1 MKIGEYE
8 QMMAWLTRPAQ
19 EAKLVD
25 DLEPGSLRDELLKD
39 FDPSQETYEE
49 YLQRKSMRENA
60 ATGGRVGY
68 KLGGIIKLYETAK
81 KIYPLLKSG
90 SKEELIK
97 LFNILKKNTVT
108 VKRGESGT
116 AGASSGYSSPDY
128 KGKYYTPEG
137 GGFGNISEDARY
149 YSKLGGPEGK
159 PKVLTAELTPEE
171 IIEGKRLRGL
181 DADDPEI
188 GDIILPQSAENKVK
202 VDYLNT
208 IRARI
213 EKILGMA
220 EGGRVGFYAQG
231 GVIGEGGMFTGED
244 MGTREGFAKVKD
256 TIGRTYDSDNMGRKP
271 KLEGKVGRIV
281 EYLQDL
287 PDGASFY
294 KPDVAKELNLGLA
307 KDGSVDTSLLT
318 KAINSRD
325 ELKNKKFKF
334 LTKTDMTVKKIND
347 FVEIFVQ
354 ENGRAPTQGEIQ
366 KGAKAD
372 PTRIRTYIEE
382 GRVKNVAD
390 TVFDTQTKAANYI
403 LNTKKPTIEGLEKI
417 VGKGKGEKLLSRVY
431 INSLG
436 SLNKKFSNI
445 DEGRSVYG
453 NFDKD
458 QIQVIKNKVRRIPGF
473 NNLYERE
480 ITDLIAN
487 AYPDPKDA
495 AKKKAAL
502 KKVSMFKKFNK
513 EVANKFGFNQVLDH
527 PLSYDFITKTS
538 QGVDASELIR
548 VRPLPERVNTFK
560 SFLEQDLE
568 EISKTL
574 KKGYNQAAYNKYLD
588 AKSIADD
595 LEIPF
600 PKMAKTGTITSPA
613 ASKVGT
619 KPLIG
624 DAKQAAVIQ
633 NNFRLFVQKVKDD
646 PRMKRLKINLKEL
659 TDLAKLPEI
668 DIAKYDNAVKKF
680 ISKSGKFGV
689 PLIAGYA
696 GVRGTD
702 FLKKEGIG
710 FDKEFEQTASLSN
723 APLVEKG
730 LSTGEK
736 VAAGTA
742 AAGTLGTKIGRKALG
757 KVFNVGLGPTG
768 ILGLNLALETDP
780 TKTLDRVGLETEAA
794 FAPSL
799 VKGVTS
805 VTDKIKNPLFRKGL
819 ETLAGVRIPGL
830 INPAM
835 AMRAARV
842 ASPIGIA
849 SLAGEALYNYG
860 KFAKDEIAKVKA
872 MTPEER
878 GFYNDLLM
886 DEGGLLD

>member
-1 MKIGEYE
+1 MNY
-8 QMMAWLTRPAQ
+8 
-19 EAKLVD
+19 
-25 DLEPGSLRDELLKD
+25 
-39 FDPSQETYEE
+39 
-49 YLQRKSMRENA
+49 
-60 ATGGRVGY
+60 
-68 KLGGIIKLYETAK
+68 
-81 KIYPLLKSG
+81 
-90 SKEELIK
+90 
-97 LFNILKKNTVT
+97 
-108 VKRGESGT
+108 
-116 AGASSGYSSPDY
+116 
-128 KGKYYTPEG
+128 
-137 GGFGNISEDARY
+137 
-149 YSKLGGPEGK
+149 
-159 PKVLTAELTPEE
+159 
-171 IIEGKRLRGL
+171 
-181 DADDPEI
+181 
-188 GDIILPQSAENKVK
+188 
-202 VDYLNT
+202 
-208 IRARI
+208 I
-213 EKILGMA
+213 EKILNDFEDDFNPSSTVPESRPM
-220 EGGRVGFYAQG
+220 FND
-231 GVIGEGGMFTGED
+231 GGMLVKPNADGSRP
-244 MGTREGFAKVKD
+244 GYAKVKD
-256 TIGRTYDSDNMGRKP
+256 AIGRTYDSDNMGRKP

-382 GRVKNVAD
+382 GKVKNVAD

-548 VRPLPERVNTFK
+548 VRPLPDRVNTFK
-560 SFLEQDLE
+560 SFLESDLE
-568 EISKTL
+568 DISKTL
-574 KKGYNQAAYNKYLD
+574 KKGYDQKAFSKYED
-588 AKSIADD
+588 MKSIADE

-600 PKMAKTGTITSPA
+600 PKMAKTGNIISPA
-613 ASKVGT
+613 ASKIGT
-619 KPLIG
+619 KPIIG
-624 DAKQAAVIQ
+624 DVKQAAVIQ
-633 NNFRLFVQKVKDD
+633 NNFRNFVQKVKDD
-646 PRMKRLKINLKEL
+646 PRMKNLGINLKEL
-659 TDLAKLPEI
+659 TDLAKIPEI
-668 DIAKYDNAVKKF
+668 NIAKYDDAVRKF
-680 ISKSGKFGV
+680 ISKSGKFGI
-689 PLIAGYA
+689 PLLTGYA
-696 GVRGTD
+696 SVRGTD

-710 FDKEFEQTASLSN
+710 FEKEFEETAS
-723 APLVEKG
+723 AADTPIVEKG

-736 VAAGTA
+736 IAAGTTGA
-742 AAGTLGTKIGRKALG
+742 LGVGTKTGRKLLG
-757 KVFNVGLGPTG
+757 KALNLGFGPTG
-768 ILGLNLALETDP
+768 ILGINAYLGLDP
-780 TKTLDRVGLETEAA
+780 TSGVDRAVAAGEAA
-794 FAPSL
+794 LLPQA
-799 VKGVTS
+799 VKGTLS
-805 VTDKIKNPLFRKGL
+805 VTDKIKNPILRKITERASLGL
-819 ETLAGVRIPGL
+819 MSPT
-830 INPAM
+830 M
-835 AMRAARV
+835 AMRVARLTN
-842 ASPIGIA
+842 PIGLA
-849 SLAGEALYNYG
+849 SLAGEGIYQIGKLGYEDQQRFNALS
-860 KFAKDEIAKVKA
+860 
-872 MTPEER
+872 PEEQAAER
-878 GFYNDLLM
+878 AEQEAFAQSI
-886 DEGGLLD
+886 EGA

>member
-1 MKIGEYE
+1 MDLFKRIQDLSAIYDDDGPSAMVPES
-8 QMMAWLTRPAQ
+8 RP
-19 EAKLVD
+19 
-25 DLEPGSLRDELLKD
+25 
-39 FDPSQETYEE
+39 
-49 YLQRKSMRENA
+49 M
-60 ATGGRVGY
+60 
-68 KLGGIIKLYETAK
+68 
-81 KIYPLLKSG
+81 
-90 SKEELIK
+90 
-97 LFNILKKNTVT
+97 FN
-108 VKRGESGT
+108 
-116 AGASSGYSSPDY
+116 D
-128 KGKYYTPEG
+128 
-137 GGFGNISEDARY
+137 
-149 YSKLGGPEGK
+149 
-159 PKVLTAELTPEE
+159 
-171 IIEGKRLRGL
+171 
-181 DADDPEI
+181 
-188 GDIILPQSAENKVK
+188 
-202 VDYLNT
+202 
-208 IRARI
+208 
-213 EKILGMA
+213 
-220 EGGRVGFYAQG
+220 
-231 GVIGEGGMFTGED
+231 GGMLVQPSNDGSRP
-244 MGTREGFAKVKD
+244 GYAKVKD

-334 LTKTDMTVKKIND
+334 LTKTDITVKKINN

-382 GRVKNVAD
+382 GKVKNVAD

-600 PKMAKTGTITSPA
+600 PKMAKTGTITSSA

-624 DAKQAAVIQ
+624 DAKQAAIIQ
-633 NNFRLFVQKVKDD
+633 NNFRSFVQKVKDD
-646 PRMKRLKINLKEL
+646 PRMKNLGINLKEL
-659 TDLAKLPEI
+659 TDLAKLPKI

-680 ISKSGKFGV
+680 ISKTGKFGI
-689 PLIAGYA
+689 PFAGGYL
-696 GVRGTD
+696 GVR
-702 FLKKEGIG
+702 
-710 FDKEFEQTASLSN
+710 EFSN
-723 APLVEKG
+723 PAQAADGAEAKSILPEAV
-730 LSTGEK
+730 
-736 VAAGTA
+736 AGTA
-742 AAGTLGTKIGRKALG
+742 AAATLGTKKGRNIAGRLLG
-757 KVFNVGLGPTG
+757 AGFGPTA
-768 ILGLNLALETDP
+768 IAGLTTAGGGYDLTNP
-780 TKTLDRVGLETEAA
+780 LDRFFLSTEAA
-794 FAPSL
+794 FAPEL
-799 VKGVTS
+799 VKGTIGA
-805 VTDKIKNPLFRKGL
+805 TKGMKNRAAQKIAQRVLNLGMS
-819 ETLAGVRIPGL
+819 IPTAL
-830 INPAM
+830 KV
-835 AMRAARV
+835 ARV
-842 ASPIGIA
+842 AQPLGIMAAVVEGTAKGAKESGKESLRIDQIPDQEQQQIEYDNLITNLRSYAGGGIA
-849 SLAGEALYNYG
+849 KEAGDRSGPAPESGPNSQGLQGLFNRV
-860 KFAKDEIAKVKA
+860 KKV
-872 MTPEER
+872 
-878 GFYNDLLM
+878 
-886 DEGGLLD
+886 

>member
-1 MKIGEYE
+1 MNY
-8 QMMAWLTRPAQ
+8 
-19 EAKLVD
+19 
-25 DLEPGSLRDELLKD
+25 
-39 FDPSQETYEE
+39 
-49 YLQRKSMRENA
+49 
-60 ATGGRVGY
+60 
-68 KLGGIIKLYETAK
+68 
-81 KIYPLLKSG
+81 
-90 SKEELIK
+90 
-97 LFNILKKNTVT
+97 
-108 VKRGESGT
+108 
-116 AGASSGYSSPDY
+116 
-128 KGKYYTPEG
+128 
-137 GGFGNISEDARY
+137 
-149 YSKLGGPEGK
+149 
-159 PKVLTAELTPEE
+159 
-171 IIEGKRLRGL
+171 
-181 DADDPEI
+181 
-188 GDIILPQSAENKVK
+188 
-202 VDYLNT
+202 
-208 IRARI
+208 I
-213 EKILGMA
+213 EKILNDFEDDFNPSSTVPESRPM
-220 EGGRVGFYAQG
+220 FND
-231 GVIGEGGMFTGED
+231 GGMLVKPNADGSRP
-244 MGTREGFAKVKD
+244 GYAKVKD
-256 TIGRTYDSDNMGRKP
+256 AIGRTYDSDNMGRKP

-382 GRVKNVAD
+382 GKVKNVAD

-538 QGVDASELIR
+538 QGVDPSELIR
-548 VRPLPERVNTFK
+548 VRPLPDRVNTFK
-560 SFLEQDLE
+560 SFLESDLE
-568 EISKTL
+568 DISKTL
-574 KKGYNQAAYNKYLD
+574 KKGYDQKAFSKYED
-588 AKSIADD
+588 MKSIADE

-624 DAKQAAVIQ
+624 DVKQAAVIQ
-633 NNFRLFVQKVKDD
+633 NNFRSFVQKVKDD
-646 PRMKRLKINLKEL
+646 PRMKNLGINLKEL

-680 ISKSGKFGV
+680 ISKSGKFGI
-689 PLIAGYA
+689 PLMAGYA

-710 FDKEFEQTASLSN
+710 FDKEYELTAS
-723 APLVEKG
+723 AGDTPLVEKG

-736 VAAGTA
+736 AAAGTA
-742 AAGTLGTKIGRKALG
+742 AAATLGTKKGRNIAGRLLG
-757 KVFNVGLGPTG
+757 AGFGPTA
-768 ILGLNLALETDP
+768 IAGLTTAGGGYDLTNP
-780 TKTLDRVGLETEAA
+780 LDRFFLGTEAI
-794 FAPSL
+794 FAPEL
-799 VKGVTS
+799 VKGTIGA
-805 VTDKIKNPLFRKGL
+805 TKGMKN
-819 ETLAGVRIPGL
+819 
-830 INPAM
+830 
-835 AMRAARV
+835 RAAQKIAQRV
-842 ASPIGIA
+842 LNLGMSVPTALKVARIASPLGIA
-849 SLAGEALYNYG
+849 SLAGEGIYQVGKLGFEDQKRFDAL
-860 KFAKDEIAKVKA
+860 
-872 MTPEER
+872 TPEQQAAER
-878 GFYNDLLM
+878 AEQEAFAFNVEGARD
-886 DEGGLLD
+886 GGLMGKKSGPPPESGPNSQGLQGLFNRVKKV